1 MTFRRS
7 GKRAISECHVS
18 TPANLGFAHSFHR
31 KRERLRG
38 CLISPALTFVSYFR
52 QEKSNNLSRGYFPTS
67 GGRGSRQLAVGDL
80 KYFKELF
87 AEHRALSGR
96 IPGKLFLTE
105 TDRKSRSV
113 SFTTSVNYPQH
124 HLFRIAHPS
133 RACDDGAYARPEAK
147 LPHFPAFGGRGERVG
162 SFFIGF

>member
-1 MTFRRS
+1 M
-7 GKRAISECHVS
+7 
-18 TPANLGFAHSFHR
+18 
-31 KRERLRG
+31 
-38 CLISPALTFVSYFR
+38 
-52 QEKSNNLSRGYFPTS
+52 
-67 GGRGSRQLAVGDL
+67 GDL

-87 AEHRALSGR
+87 AEHRALSGM

-133 RACDDGAYARPEAK
+133 RACDDEVPVGTPGQNSLTSQPSGGAVNELA
-147 LPHFPAFGGRGERVG
+147 AFLLAFKVRDKDRAMVRWGGYTEMKSRTWSLAAGVRALWIELCKTE
-162 SFFIGF
+162 